1 MPDCRKRI
9 PRLLGQGSAV
19 KLCGNRGMLELQ
31 FTKQKR
37 IIKAEM
43 GETIREA
50 AIRNKLSV
58 YPHVFKIL
66 NCRGRGLCHAC
77 AVKIISGKS
86 EPKNEIENQQLAKKL
101 KKKPGLRLA
110 CQVKVSDN
118 MTIETHV

>member
-1 MPDCRKRI
+1 
-9 PRLLGQGSAV
+9 
-19 KLCGNRGMLELQ
+19 MLELQ
-31 FTKQKR
+31 FIKQKR
-37 IIKAEM
+37 IIRAEK

-58 YPHVFKIL
+58 YPHIFKIL

-77 AVKIISGKS
+77 AVKIISGES

-101 KKKPGLRLA
+101 KKNPDLRLA

>member
-1 MPDCRKRI
+1 
-9 PRLLGQGSAV
+9 
-19 KLCGNRGMLELQ
+19 MLEVQ
-31 FTKQKR
+31 FIKQNR
-37 IIKAEM
+37 IIKAEP

-50 AIRNKLSV
+50 AIRNKLSI
-58 YPHVFKIL
+58 YPHIFKIL

-77 AVKIISGKS
+77 AIKIVSGNA

-101 KKKPGLRLA
+101 KKNPELRLA